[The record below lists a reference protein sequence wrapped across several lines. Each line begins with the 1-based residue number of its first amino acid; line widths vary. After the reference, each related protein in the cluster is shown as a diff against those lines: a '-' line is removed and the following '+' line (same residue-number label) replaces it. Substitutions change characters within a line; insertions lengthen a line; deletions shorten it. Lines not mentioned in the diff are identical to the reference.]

1 MNEED
6 RRLFKQL
13 MLEALEE
20 WVGPTHTRL
29 AFRWMGGKL
38 ILKPENPAL
47 QSKEVDMEVFF
58 HKIVMMRESLR
69 VLEQK
74 INNHP
79 KLTEEDR
86 VLLQQ
91 YITRCYGTMTTFN
104 VLFRDEDDR
113 FIGQK
118 EERG

>member
-1 MNEED
+1 MDSDAKEL
-6 RRLFKQL
+6 RQIFIQ
-13 MLEALEE
+13 AIEE
-20 WVGPTHTRL
+20 WFGPAHQKL
-29 AFRWMGGKL
+29 AGRWHGGKMIL
-38 ILKPENPAL
+38 QPESESLKP
-47 QSKEVDMEVFF
+47 KEIDMEVFF

-79 KLTEEDR
+79 KLDDEDR
-86 VLLQQ
+86 VVMQQ

-113 FIGQK
+113 FIGQ
-118 EERG
+118 R